1 MREISFPK
9 SSGQLYPHFECLWE
23 QLDESLGKS
32 VTFLFLLKIFLI
44 FILLNVLI
52 FLDKK
57 NILIFPFLDFKGGK
71 ITSTS
76 DIFKSKLNF
85 RKNRSILNFY
95 LILMNLEK
103 VLPQRKHFE
112 NASNHILKITI

>member
-1 MREISFPK
+1 MSP
-9 SSGQLYPHFECLWE
+9 
-23 QLDESLGKS
+23 GKS

-44 FILLNVLI
+44 FILLSVFI
-52 FLDKK
+52 FLDKIK
-57 NILIFPFLDFKGGK
+57 GILIFPFLDFKGGK

-85 RKNRSILNFY
+85 RKNRSTWNFY

-103 VLPQRKHFE
+103 FLPQRKHFE
-112 NASNHILKITI
+112 NATNHILKITI